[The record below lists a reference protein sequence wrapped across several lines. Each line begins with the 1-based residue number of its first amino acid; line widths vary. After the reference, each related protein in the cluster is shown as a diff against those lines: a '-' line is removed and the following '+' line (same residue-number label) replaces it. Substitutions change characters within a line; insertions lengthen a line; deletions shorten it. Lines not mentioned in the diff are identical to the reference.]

1 MVPSALIDAASL
13 PYRAA
18 GRFAWHFASAKLRHD
33 PFFGHLLAHGLIPDD
48 ARILDLG
55 SGQGLLAAWLIG
67 AHARH
72 RNNAWPE
79 RWPAPPVPRS
89 IHGIE
94 LTERDVARARIAM
107 RGHATQIRFECGDI
121 RETPYPHS
129 DVIVACDVLHY
140 VDAAAQEAILRRVRA
155 SLAPDGVLL
164 LRVSDA
170 ADGFRAAAYVGRR
183 LVAEFAFAGRVAG
196 HPEPVG
202 TWCELNKPQRDHFSF
217 LCNHIE
223 VMFRTGRPSY
233 PVERTYLVTG
243 VLAALMDSRAQGGL
257 RVKTPHLRD
266 IRYDPAPEWTAS

>member
-33 PFFGHLLAHGLIPDD
+33 PFFGHLLAHGLIPDH

-67 AHARH
+67 AHAWHRH
-72 RNNAWPE
+72 NAWPE

-107 RGHATQIRFECGDI
+107 RGHAAQIRFECGDI

-170 ADGFRAAAYVGRR
+170 ADGFRAALDRAVDFGVQVARARR
-183 LVAEFAFAGRVAG
+183 TNRLTCRSIGQWLDLLDALRFDVTMLSMG
-196 HPEPVG
+196 HGAHAANRLLIARPVPESV
-202 TWCELNKPQRDHFSF
+202 
-217 LCNHIE
+217 
-223 VMFRTGRPSY
+223 
-233 PVERTYLVTG
+233 
-243 VLAALMDSRAQGGL
+243 
-257 RVKTPHLRD
+257 
-266 IRYDPAPEWTAS
+266 